1 MGLQDE
7 LVALEHRLW
16 TNDADTYDRQLAG
29 DALLAFAETGVISKD
44 TAIEAIRREN
54 REGRRWADVA
64 FEDVATLPLGVDSA
78 LLTYRVHARWANEVS
93 GITALASSVYVK
105 SGGEW
110 KLAFHQQ
117 TPTNGLEP
125 RNGAS
130 SVVAVRRAGAGAV
143 SAGAASAGAVAFGS
157 LATGA
162 LAIGAAAIGALAIG
176 RLAVG
181 AFDVKRGR
189 IRALSVDDLQIGRLY
204 VREQI

>member
-7 LVALEHRLW
+7 LMAIEHRLW
-16 TNDADTYDRQLAG
+16 TNDADIYDRQLTG

-44 TAIEAIRREN
+44 TAIAAIRREN
-54 REGRRWADVA
+54 RDGRRWADVT
-64 FEDVATLPLGVDSA
+64 FEDVAMLQLGVDSA

-93 GITALASSVYVK
+93 DMTALASSVYVR

-117 TPTNGLEP
+117 TPMNGLEP
-125 RNGAS
+125 RDHS
-130 SVVAVRRAGAGAV
+130 SSTVAVRRAGAVSAGAV
-143 SAGAASAGAVAFGS
+143 SAGAAAFG
-157 LATGA
+157 T
-162 LAIGAAAIGALAIG
+162 LAIGALAVGAAAVGALAIG